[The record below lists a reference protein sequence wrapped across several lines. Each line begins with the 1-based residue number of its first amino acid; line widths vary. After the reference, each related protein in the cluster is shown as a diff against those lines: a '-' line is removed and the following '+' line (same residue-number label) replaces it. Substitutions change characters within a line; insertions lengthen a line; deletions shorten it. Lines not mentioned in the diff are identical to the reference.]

1 MNAAQIGSL
10 LASWALRRPV
20 TTCMIFLSMLLLGAI
35 SSRLLPLEKF
45 PGIEIPEIVVQVPY
59 PNSTPAEVERLITRP
74 LEEALA
80 TLSNVKRMRS
90 TSTSD
95 SAQVLLQFEWG
106 QDINSQSLEAREK
119 VDAVKHLL
127 PDDIERVLVF
137 QFNTEDM
144 PVFQLRISSQR
155 DLANAYDLLDRSL
168 RRPIERV
175 DGVSRVTLYGVE
187 PQQIVI
193 RLDQAALLSHQ
204 ISAQEVTALLAKA
217 NFSLTAGY
225 IENNYQRILV
235 NPVGE
240 FQSEYDIG
248 NFPIRGDIK
257 LRDIASISR
266 EMPRKTD
273 GRHLDQR
280 YAIGMEVFKES
291 SANLV
296 EVSARV
302 MKVVDEIRQDPQF
315 NGINLFIMDDTA
327 KGVTTSLSDLV
338 SAGLLGALLSFIVLY
353 AFLRNIITTL
363 VVVLSVP
370 IAICIALG
378 GMYFLGYSLNVLSLM
393 GLMLAVGM
401 LVDNAVVI
409 TESIQ
414 HEYEQGA
421 TGKKA
426 TIDGVGSVSLAVVAG
441 TLTTAIVFLPNIFG
455 SKTDLTIFLEHTA
468 VAICLSLLASLLLS
482 QTLVPLLITKLRN
495 VSRKAQQPSLTA
507 TEQKA
512 KPVGRYQR
520 ALEWSWRHPVWTGI
534 IAVAMLASIVVPFSQ
549 VSGDEG
555 PQGFNDRLF
564 ITYNLHTQYSL
575 AEVEDEVSQLETYLY
590 ANKDS
595 FDIDA
600 VYSYYT
606 PNYAISTLLLKENR
620 DEKLTDLMERIRA
633 DMPTLLRSQPKFG
646 FGGGRE
652 GVRVTLSGQS
662 TDMLQQI
669 AQDLVPRL
677 SQIEGLT
684 DVQTEMDAGQFEL
697 VIRIDR
703 ERVHRLGLNSAAIA
717 RTVSTA
723 LRGQRMRS
731 YRADPNG
738 EIDIRVAFNKEL
750 ETSLDALYTLPV
762 MQAGGRVLTL
772 QDVASITKQ
781 PRLGQIRRTDRRT
794 SLNID
799 ANLNELTVSEARE
812 KLTQVLNQVALP
824 QGYQWSL
831 DGSFQRQQENQSV
844 MLVNT
849 LLAVALIYIV
859 MAALFES
866 ILLPTAVITSLLFSI
881 VGVFWALMITGQS
894 ISVMAMIGILILMG
908 IVVNNGIVL
917 VDRINQLLAQGL
929 SLERAIID
937 GSVSRLRPIL
947 MTVST
952 TVLGLIP
959 LAFGTTQIGGDG
971 PPYAPM
977 AISIIGGLVFSTL
990 TSLFLVPYAY
1000 ARLLGIR
1007 ARWQRLRQH
1016 AQAQVNRLL
1025 PG

>member
-95 SAQVLLQFEWG
+95 SAEVLLQFEWG
-106 QDINSQSLEAREK
+106 QDINSQTVEAREK
-119 VDAVKHLL
+119 VDAIKHLL
-127 PDDIERVLVF
+127 PADADRVVIF

-225 IENNYQRILV
+225 IENDYQRILV

-296 EVSARV
+296 EVSERV

-338 SAGLLGALLSFIVLY
+338 SAGLLGAFLSFLVLY
-353 AFLRNIITTL
+353 AFLRNITTTL

-401 LVDNAVVI
+401 LIDNAVVI
-409 TESIQ
+409 TESIL
-414 HEYEQGA
+414 YEREHGA
-421 TGKKA
+421 APKQA
-426 TIDGVGSVSLAVVAG
+426 TIDGVGQVSLAVITG
-441 TLTTAIVFLPNIFG
+441 TATTAIVFLPNIFG
-455 SKTDLTIFLEHTA
+455 QQTDLTIFLEHTA
-468 VAICLSLLASLLLS
+468 VAICISLFASLLVS
-482 QTLVPLLITKLRN
+482 QTLVPLLITKLPRLQSSKTN
-495 VSRKAQQPSLTA
+495 GYHQFPRYRKSLQWT
-507 TEQKA
+507 
-512 KPVGRYQR
+512 
-520 ALEWSWRHPVWTGI
+520 LNHPGWTGVIALILLVSI
-534 IAVAMLASIVVPFSQ
+534 IVPIGAI
-549 VSGDEG
+549 SGDGEG
-555 PQGFNDRLF
+555 QDFNNRLF
-564 ITYNLHTQYSL
+564 INYHIKSQYTL
-575 AEVEDEVSQLETYLY
+575 QEVKEEVDQLESYLY

-595 FDIDA
+595 F
-600 VYSYYT
+600 
-606 PNYAISTLLLKENR
+606 
-620 DEKLTDLMERIRA
+620 
-633 DMPTLLRSQPKFG
+633 
-646 FGGGRE
+646 
-652 GVRVTLSGQS
+652 
-662 TDMLQQI
+662 
-669 AQDLVPRL
+669 
-677 SQIEGLT
+677 
-684 DVQTEMDAGQFEL
+684 
-697 VIRIDR
+697 
-703 ERVHRLGLNSAAIA
+703 
-717 RTVSTA
+717 
-723 LRGQRMRS
+723 
-731 YRADPNG
+731 
-738 EIDIRVAFNKEL
+738 
-750 ETSLDALYTLPV
+750 
-762 MQAGGRVLTL
+762 
-772 QDVASITKQ
+772 
-781 PRLGQIRRTDRRT
+781 
-794 SLNID
+794 
-799 ANLNELTVSEARE
+799 
-812 KLTQVLNQVALP
+812 
-824 QGYQWSL
+824 
-831 DGSFQRQQENQSV
+831 
-844 MLVNT
+844 
-849 LLAVALIYIV
+849 
-859 MAALFES
+859 
-866 ILLPTAVITSLLFSI
+866 
-881 VGVFWALMITGQS
+881 
-894 ISVMAMIGILILMG
+894 
-908 IVVNNGIVL
+908 
-917 VDRINQLLAQGL
+917 
-929 SLERAIID
+929 
-937 GSVSRLRPIL
+937 
-947 MTVST
+947 
-952 TVLGLIP
+952 
-959 LAFGTTQIGGDG
+959 QIG
-971 PPYAPM
+971 
-977 AISIIGGLVFSTL
+977 
-990 TSLFLVPYAY
+990 
-1000 ARLLGIR
+1000 R
-1007 ARWQRLRQH
+1007 AH
-1016 AQAQVNRLL
+1016 V
-1025 PG
+1025 

>member
-45 PGIEIPEIVVQVPY
+45 PGIEIPEIVVRVPY

-95 SAQVLLQFEWG
+95 AAEVLLQFEWG

-127 PDDIERVLVF
+127 PDDIERIIVF

-155 DLANAYDLLDRSL
+155 DLSNAYDLLDRSL

-175 DGVSRVTLYGVE
+175 EGVSRVTLYGVE

-193 RLDQAALLSHQ
+193 RLDQAALLAHQ
-204 ISAQEVTALLAKA
+204 LTPAQITGLLQQA

-225 IENNYQRILV
+225 IENQHERILV

-240 FQSEYDIG
+240 FQSEYAIG
-248 NFPIRGDIK
+248 DFPIRAGLK
-257 LRDIASISR
+257 LRDIAQISR

-291 SANLV
+291 NANLV
-296 EVSARV
+296 DVSKRV
-302 MKVVDEIRQDPQF
+302 MAVVDEIRQDPQF

-338 SAGLLGALLSFIVLY
+338 SAGLLGAFLSFLVLY
-353 AFLRNIITTL
+353 AFLRNITTTL

-414 HEYEQGA
+414 HEHEQGVSN
-421 TGKKA
+421 KQA
-426 TIDGVGSVSLAVVAG
+426 TIQGVGSVSLAVVAG

-455 SKTDLTIFLEHTA
+455 KKTDITIFLEHTA

-482 QTLVPLLITKLRN
+482 QTLVPLLITRLRKYSRKKLRT
-495 VSRKAQQPSLTA
+495 VQPPKRYRK
-507 TEQKA
+507 
-512 KPVGRYQR
+512 
-520 ALEWSWRHPVWTGI
+520 ALEWSWRHPVLTGLL
-534 IAVAMLASIVVPFSQ
+534 AVALLASVVIPFAQ

-564 ITYNLHTQYSL
+564 ISYNLHTQYSL
-575 AEVEDEVSQLETYLY
+575 AEVEAEVSELESYLY

-606 PNYAISTLLLKENR
+606 PNYAISTLLLKPDR
-620 DEKLTDLMERIRA
+620 DEKLSSLIERIRA
-633 DMPTLLRSQPKFG
+633 DMPTLLRSAPKFG
-646 FGGGRE
+646 FGGGRD

-662 TDMLQQI
+662 TEVLQRL
-669 AQDLVPRL
+669 ANDLVPQL
-677 SQIEGLT
+677 ATITGLT
-684 DVQTEMDAGQFEL
+684 DVQTEMDAGQYEL

-703 ERVHRLGLNSAAIA
+703 ERVHRLGLSSADVA

-723 LRGQRMRS
+723 LRGQRLRS
-731 YRADPNG
+731 YRGDPTG
-738 EIDIRVAFNKEL
+738 EVDLRVAFSKDL
-750 ETSLDALYTLPV
+750 ETSLTALNNLPIL
-762 MQAGGRVLTL
+762 QANGRVLTL
-772 QDVASITKQ
+772 QDVATLTKQ
-781 PRLGQIRRTDRRT
+781 PRLNQIRRTDRRT

-799 ANLNELTVSEARE
+799 ANLHELTTSEARE
-812 KLTQVLNQVALP
+812 RITQVLSQVQLP

-831 DGSFQRQQENQSV
+831 DGSFQRQQENESV

-881 VGVFWALMITGQS
+881 VGVFWALMLTGQS

-917 VDRINQLLAQGL
+917 VDRINQLIEQGE

-977 AISIIGGLVFSTL
+977 AISIIGGLVFSTV

-1007 ARWQRLRQH
+1007 ARWQRLHQH
-1016 AQAQVNRLL
+1016 AHHYVNRIM
-1025 PG
+1025 PS